1 MLQHASPQLII
12 SVSYSSSSSVYL
24 NYTSAKMSEIMGKR
38 MLKLHEE
45 PILMSC
51 LIASARYITVTSNIS
66 NALLVV
72 PETLTENGITNLLTV
87 NYGKFVAL
95 SLAKSSQVA
104 FNENSYYGVLAGST
118 TGKPRCV

>member
-1 MLQHASPQLII
+1 
-12 SVSYSSSSSVYL
+12 
-24 NYTSAKMSEIMGKR
+24 
-38 MLKLHEE
+38 MLKLHER

-66 NALLVV
+66 NALLVA
-72 PETLTENGITNLLTV
+72 PETLTNNGITNLLTV

-104 FNENSYYGVLAGST
+104 FSSNSYYGVLAGST
-118 TGKPRCV
+118 TGEFYTVKFLDF